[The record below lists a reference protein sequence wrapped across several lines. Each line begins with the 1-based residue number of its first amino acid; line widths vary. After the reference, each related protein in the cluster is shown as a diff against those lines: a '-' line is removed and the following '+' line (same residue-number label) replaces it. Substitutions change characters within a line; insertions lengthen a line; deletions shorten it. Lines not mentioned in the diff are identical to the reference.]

1 MNLFSRAL
9 SSVLVGLVP
18 SYRIGGMV
26 TVIVNPP
33 PPVRSTESVD
43 DERAHFALTCS
54 RRCEPRSTC
63 ASDRRRSRNAH
74 APPCRDF
81 AFTARQRRTDTKVS

>member
-33 PPVRSTESVD
+33 PPR
-43 DERAHFALTCS
+43 FG
-54 RRCEPRSTC
+54 RRNRWMTSEHTLP
-63 ASDRRRSRNAH
+63 
-74 APPCRDF
+74 
-81 AFTARQRRTDTKVS
+81 